1 MRKSQHKSDTATT
14 TVTFSTTTE
23 TTTTRTTTTT
33 TAATATTTNI
43 GDRDEEQRLALL
55 SLRKKNRETLP
66 VTQQIVGIFS
76 CFLSPFPSFLI
87 LNLRHPIHQLFT
99 HTPFPNSKQI
109 PDVPSTFE
117 GQRFG

>member
-14 TVTFSTTTE
+14 TVTTSTTTE
-23 TTTTRTTTTT
+23 TTTTGTTTTT

-76 CFLSPFPSFLI
+76 CFFVSFSLFFVPKFASSHPSILYLHSPP
-87 LNLRHPIHQLFT
+87 Q
-99 HTPFPNSKQI
+99 
-109 PDVPSTFE
+109 FE
-117 GQRFG
+117 ANP